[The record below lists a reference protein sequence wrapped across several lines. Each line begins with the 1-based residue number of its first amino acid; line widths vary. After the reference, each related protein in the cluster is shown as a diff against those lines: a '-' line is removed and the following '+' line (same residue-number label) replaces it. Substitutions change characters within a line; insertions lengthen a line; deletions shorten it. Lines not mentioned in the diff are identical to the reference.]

1 MSVEVGP
8 LGVDVLK
15 VLILGLLGAA
25 AALAAHAGA
34 AVYQDGLRTSVPE
47 LWRGGRDRRAL
58 AAFSYTISIGFIVAY
73 ALPYSLATG
82 IVIIHIVLLAIDT
95 IGLRFR
101 RRAMAVVVGF
111 LYAAFA
117 TIGID
122 LFVSLVR
129 STRGYASG
137 IDQLFAP
144 LAYTFPLLAP
154 VAIANHYGPRWGA
167 VSALAT
173 VIIWRLAEIIAHGGG
188 LLGPLTPGGGAIALV
203 VMTAVAVLP
212 ALRASAS
219 PVVDSAMYEGGVRRL
234 RSHWPLL
241 VAPPILIA
249 IAASQGWLAGEP
261 AQLVLLGV
269 GSPSAAAAVALFSM
283 VGFVPMIAISGLLSG
298 VWNQDGYPD
307 WYLAA
312 GYVLP
317 NPILAGL
324 AGLALIVVELGTL
337 RAVGNLLN
345 TRPRIHGLGSAVRDA
360 LDSVPTLTILAGG
373 VVASVGLAG
382 TLGAVVVVGSYTMN
396 ESKGRPVMP
405 IAVPVFAFLAVT
417 LAVRVSVA
425 AGVM

>member
-173 VIIWRLAEIIAHGGG
+173 VVIWRLAEIIVLDQFSRQLYRGSPKAFAQDAMALVLSQEAVGGG
-188 LLGPLTPGGGAIALV
+188 FDQQLDGDRRMFLYMPYMHSESVLVHEAAVPLWAAIGGEDFQKSGDQHL
-203 VMTAVAVLP
+203 AVLRRFGRFP
-212 ALRASAS
+212 KRNAALGRVCTPEELA
-219 PVVDSAMYEGGVRRL
+219 Y
-234 RSHWPLL
+234 
-241 VAPPILIA
+241 IA
-249 IAASQGWLAGEP
+249 EIGDRM
-261 AQLVLLGV
+261 
-269 GSPSAAAAVALFSM
+269 F
-283 VGFVPMIAISGLLSG
+283 
-298 VWNQDGYPD
+298 
-307 WYLAA
+307 
-312 GYVLP
+312 
-317 NPILAGL
+317 
-324 AGLALIVVELGTL
+324 
-337 RAVGNLLN
+337 
-345 TRPRIHGLGSAVRDA
+345 
-360 LDSVPTLTILAGG
+360 
-373 VVASVGLAG
+373 
-382 TLGAVVVVGSYTMN
+382 
-396 ESKGRPVMP
+396 
-405 IAVPVFAFLAVT
+405 
-417 LAVRVSVA
+417 
-425 AGVM
+425 